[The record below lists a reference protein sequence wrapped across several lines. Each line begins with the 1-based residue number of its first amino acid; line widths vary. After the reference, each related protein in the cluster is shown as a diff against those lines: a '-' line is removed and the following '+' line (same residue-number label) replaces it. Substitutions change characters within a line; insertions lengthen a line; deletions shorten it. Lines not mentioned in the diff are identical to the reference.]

1 MSRAPGPKTLAI
13 RKALSDNPGKPL
25 TEVSA
30 LLKKQGFD
38 ASAAYIGNIKYKM
51 KRKGKKRRKAA
62 AAPAPEAG
70 PVVAKDAV
78 SVALLCKAKKLAA
91 QLGGIKEAKAAIA
104 ALAQLLD

>member
-1 MSRAPGPKTLAI
+1 MARAPGAKTLAI
-13 RKALSDNPGKPL
+13 QKALRENPRKSPS
-25 TEVSA
+25 EISA
-30 LLKKQGFD
+30 LLKEQGFD
-38 ASAAYIGNIKYKM
+38 ASAAYVGKIKYKM
-51 KRKGKKRRKAA
+51 TRKGKKRRKA

-91 QLGGIKEAKAAIA
+91 QLGGIKEAKAALA